1 MSNQTKTNDLS
12 YLIDPAFTKVNGLFV
27 LSFINKDDRISFFK
41 LYTPSI
47 EIKFFNV
54 LIDEKSF
61 LRLL

>member
-1 MSNQTKTNDLS
+1 MSNQTKTNDLN

-41 LYTPSI
+41 LYTQSI

-61 LRLL
+61 LTLL